1 VCFHLPLVRSGLSRA
16 IFFVAARISSLQRR
30 FRCRLIFPR
39 LDLFSR
45 SWFVFS
51 ISFAAGLFFW
61 FLPLSKLRL
70 FLPPSRFRSAAG
82 QAFDLRLV
90 FTPPISS
97 RVRFR
102 SRAGP
107 RRPDF
112 QLPGTEFIRYSILP
126 LGIFSLRSRSP
137 LVRWTESRQLHSS
150 SSFFSVSVFVF
161 LVWFSF
167 PVQVGRPRR
176 IWHVLVCVMTSTHN
190 DQTTSLI
197 HCTAR
202 VILLISACEL
212 HIKFIAWSTPF
223 VLLRWRKFFLIWF
236 WWSIAMLSLLC

>member
-107 RRPDF
+107 RATWF
-112 QLPGTEFIRYSILP
+112 A
-126 LGIFSLRSRSP
+126 LGRVVSLGSLSPVAATSLDLRSGCRAWRRSSSLLLSP
-137 LVRWTESRQLHSS
+137 VGPSTATRLGSSLGLAHSPPPALSYFSCRAQNSFATRFFLSGFSPSGLGLLWSGEPSQGSFIHRVRSSLFRSS
-150 SSFFSVSVFVF
+150 SS
-161 LVWFSF
+161 WFGF
-167 PVQVGRPRR
+167 P
-176 IWHVLVCVMTSTHN
+176 
-190 DQTTSLI
+190 SL
-197 HCTAR
+197 CR
-202 VILLISACEL
+202 
-212 HIKFIAWSTPF
+212 
-223 VLLRWRKFFLIWF
+223 
-236 WWSIAMLSLLC
+236 